1 MAGADFVAGWISGAL
16 GLAVGHPMDTV
27 KVRLQARAG
36 YRGALDCVLR
46 TYREETV
53 LGFFKGMSFPLLSVA
68 LVNAVMFGTYGTA
81 LRCLGGPPRPDRGA
95 SAPPARRVLAAGCCA
110 GLAQAVVLA
119 PVDLI
124 KVRLQSQTHGLGRGG
139 PAEETRAP
147 RYRGPVH
154 CAACI
159 LREEGPRG
167 LLRGAGALALR
178 DTPTSGLYFLLY
190 ASLSRGL
197 TPSGQEPG
205 ACTVL
210 LAGGVA
216 GSLSWA
222 CATPMDVVK
231 VRLQAGGSP
240 YRGILHCARLSA
252 RQEGARVFLRGLG
265 LNCARAFP
273 VNAVTF
279 FGYENIL
286 RIIT

>member
-1 MAGADFVAGWISGAL
+1 MLHELCTAADAAPPHHGTAS
-16 GLAVGHPMDTV
+16 LASQDYPGQSAP
-27 KVRLQARAG
+27 RWLPPR
-36 YRGALDCVLR
+36 
-46 TYREETV
+46 
-53 LGFFKGMSFPLLSVA
+53 
-68 LVNAVMFGTYGTA
+68 GTA
-81 LRCLGGPPRPDRGA
+81 L
-95 SAPPARRVLAAGCCA
+95 S
-110 GLAQAVVLA
+110 
-119 PVDLI
+119 
-124 KVRLQSQTHGLGRGG
+124 
-139 PAEETRAP
+139 
-147 RYRGPVH
+147 
-154 CAACI
+154 
-159 LREEGPRG
+159 
-167 LLRGAGALALR
+167 
-178 DTPTSGLYFLLY
+178 
-190 ASLSRGL
+190 
-197 TPSGQEPG
+197 TPSCSLPG